1 MIYVIY
7 VKHMLC
13 NVILDFYLLSYDL
26 AMASDGDTGPG
37 GTQEH
42 TPQPPPPG
50 SGSFRQDGK
59 KPESQGVTLTSVST
73 CVPCRTAVEW
83 SPR

>member
-50 SGSFRQDGK
+50 SGSFRQSLEEGK
-59 KPESQGVTLTSVST
+59 NKHLVIFETFLSFPL
-73 CVPCRTAVEW
+73 
-83 SPR
+83 